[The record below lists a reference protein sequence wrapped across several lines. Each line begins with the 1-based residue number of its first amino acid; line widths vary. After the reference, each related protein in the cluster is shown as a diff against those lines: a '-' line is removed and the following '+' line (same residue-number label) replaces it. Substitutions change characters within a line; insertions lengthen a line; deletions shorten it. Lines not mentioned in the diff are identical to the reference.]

1 MLYISFSEGG
11 GEISSPIG
19 KLFKGEK
26 KREKERKEDPENWS
40 LKVKAGY
47 LLLIMNNK
55 TIKAD
60 LYSIVLSI

>member
-1 MLYISFSEGG
+1 M
-11 GEISSPIG
+11 
-19 KLFKGEK
+19 
-26 KREKERKEDPENWS
+26 KREKEGKGKERGSKKLVFKNS
-40 LKVKAGY
+40 

>member
-1 MLYISFSEGG
+1 M
-11 GEISSPIG
+11 ISSPIG

-55 TIKAD
+55 RIKAD